1 MEKHINALNASSKRK
16 TECLGDI
23 RLARIRSLMDQY
35 PGWERSEMQK
45 KFHEGF
51 LQAVALHIYREDADV
66 DMDAIIGHIKTYN
79 LTETELSALTQ
90 VEQDSDAVPKLF
102 LMLFAMWLAPE
113 LGLTEGAL
121 PRRCEPFVK
130 ALPTLCMDMLEGRI
144 VTLQSFVNR
153 AVADYIMGPRA
164 AN

>member
-1 MEKHINALNASSKRK
+1 MSVYDKRQQ
-16 TECLGDI
+16 I
-23 RLARIRSLMDQY
+23 RQQQMDDDPLLKVMY
-35 PGWERSEMQK
+35 GMQ
-45 KFHEGF
+45 
-51 LQAVALHIYREDADV
+51 DV

-102 LMLFAMWLAPE
+102 LVLFAMWLAPE